1 MTCRLHRLGNSRS
14 CLSSASVILL
24 YVRTLSDKSI
34 IPQSQRQA
42 VNLRVDLE
50 ADARAEGKL
59 RLHVVS
65 TKAIKKVCLYV
76 VSES

>member
-1 MTCRLHRLGNSRS
+1 MTCRLHRLGHSRS

-42 VNLRVDLE
+42 VNLRVDLL
-50 ADARAEGKL
+50 RAEGKL